1 MFLVLPSNSSIQVFP
16 DNKTSDFKVQ
26 LPKSVSL
33 EGSWECGLAEIQHP
47 RSWYT
52 MPSALDLWVQCRQ
65 GNVEAM
71 GFLSQGYYQDPRN
84 VIDQLNR
91 DLERSFTYVVDKK
104 MADPT
109 SGMTTRPQLKTHLRF
124 DPYSQV
130 ASLEIQEPQLR
141 NMRVRISP
149 PLARMLGFDTMNY
162 RRPGTFVASRVV
174 DLNNTHALFVYN
186 DLIQP
191 QIVGDTLTPL
201 LDVVAVQGG
210 PGDLVCRRFDKPHYK
225 PVLRKQFSDIHI
237 SLRDDQG
244 ELIRFEKGKVIVTLH
259 LRRAKLPL

>member
-1 MFLVLPSNSSIQVFP
+1 MFLVLPSNSSIEVFP

-33 EGSWECGLAEIQHP
+33 EGSWECGLAEIQYP

-52 MPSALDLWVQCRQ
+52 QYLDLWVQCRQ
-65 GNVEAM
+65 GNVETT
-71 GFLSQGYYQDPRN
+71 GFLLQGYYQNPRD

-91 DLERSFTYVVDKK
+91 ALETSFTYVVDKK

-149 PLARMLGFDTMNY
+149 ALARILGFDTMYY
-162 RRPGTFVASRVV
+162 R
-174 DLNNTHALFVYN
+174 
-186 DLIQP
+186 
-191 QIVGDTLTPL
+191 
-201 LDVVAVQGG
+201 
-210 PGDLVCRRFDKPHYK
+210 
-225 PVLRKQFSDIHI
+225 
-237 SLRDDQG
+237 
-244 ELIRFEKGKVIVTLH
+244 
-259 LRRAKLPL
+259 

>member
-1 MFLVLPSNSSIQVFP
+1 MFLVLPSNSSIDVFP

-33 EGSWECGLAEIQHP
+33 EGSWECGLAEIQYP
-47 RSWYT
+47 QSWYT
-52 MPSALDLWVQCRQ
+52 IPQSLDLWVQCRQ
-65 GNVEAM
+65 GNLEATR
-71 GFLSQGYYQDPRN
+71 FLSLGYNQNPRD
-84 VIDQLNR
+84 VIDQLNHE
-91 DLERSFTYVVDKK
+91 LEASFTFVVDKK

-130 ASLEIQEPQLR
+130 ASLEIQKPQLK

-149 PLARMLGFDTMNY
+149 ALACVLGFDAMYY
-162 RRPGTFVASRVV
+162 RRQGLYVASRVV

-186 DLIQP
+186 DLIQS

-201 LDVVAVQGG
+201 LDVVTVQGG
-210 PGDLVCRRFDKPHYK
+210 PEDLVCSRFDKPHYK
-225 PVLRKQFSDIHI
+225 PVLRK
-237 SLRDDQG
+237 
-244 ELIRFEKGKVIVTLH
+244 
-259 LRRAKLPL
+259 